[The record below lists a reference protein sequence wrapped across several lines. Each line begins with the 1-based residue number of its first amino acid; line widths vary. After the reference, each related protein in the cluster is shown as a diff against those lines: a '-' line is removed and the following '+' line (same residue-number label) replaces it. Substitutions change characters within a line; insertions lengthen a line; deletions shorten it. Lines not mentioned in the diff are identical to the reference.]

1 MRSSSITALFLA
13 SCLVLTVSLPSSLVP
28 VAFAGNNASP
38 GKPSMLSSVELARLS
53 GTAALS
59 GTVAPERAGA
69 RVTLLYEGKEHAAT
83 TVGPGGKYEF
93 TALRAGIYTLQAE
106 APGYAVDS
114 VEVRIPENQKAA
126 QNIRLLFVSSIDGV
140 DWGRGTI
147 RAKGRGLFPT
157 DATNRTVRYELAK
170 RAALSEAER
179 NLLKIIEQLKVGPN
193 QDLRTTAASF
203 TVRLQGFIHGHKIVG
218 ERELDSGVEV
228 ELELPLTG
236 TAGLT
241 RLLAD

>member
-1 MRSSSITALFLA
+1 
-13 SCLVLTVSLPSSLVP
+13 
-28 VAFAGNNASP
+28 VAFAGITGDP
-38 GKPSMLSSVELARLS
+38 EKPAALAPVELARLS

-69 RVTLLYEGKEHAAT
+69 RVTLFYEGKEHAAT
-83 TVGPGGKYEF
+83 TVGPGGTYEF

-106 APGYAVDS
+106 APGYAVDR

-126 QNIRLLFVSSIDGV
+126 QNFRLLFVSSIDGV
-140 DWGRGTI
+140 DWNRGTI

-157 DATNRTVRYELAK
+157 DATNLTVRYELAK

-179 NLLKIIEQLKVGPN
+179 NLLRIIEQLKADPSRG
-193 QDLRTTAASF
+193 LRTTQTAASF

-218 ERELDSGVEV
+218 ERELDNGVEI

-236 TAGLT
+236 TSGLT